1 MRKSI
6 LFITTMFLILA
17 GTAKAQEFNSNKN
30 NYLVF
35 TKNIQQLKPT
45 LLTANELAIEDE
57 DEYGEFHIVICGN
70 TVSDIPNNSEFI
82 ELLKQ
87 AKKQNVSV
95 FACGLSLNQ
104 FNVSSDQLPDDIE
117 TIDNG
122 ILYGLQVAKK
132 GFITLT
138 I

>member
-1 MRKSI
+1 
-6 LFITTMFLILA
+6 MFLILA

-45 LLTANELAIEDE
+45 LLTANELAIEDG

>member
-6 LFITTMFLILA
+6 LFFTTLFLILA
-17 GTAKAQEFNSNKN
+17 GTAKAQEFNPNKN

-35 TKNIQQLKPT
+35 TKSIQQLKPT
-45 LLTANELAIEDE
+45 LLTANELAMEDG
-57 DEYGEFHIVICGN
+57 DNFGEFHIVICGN
-70 TVSDIPNNSEFI
+70 TVNDIPNNTEFI

-87 AKKQNVSV
+87 SKKQNVRV
-95 FACGLSLNQ
+95 FACGLSLDQ
-104 FNVSSDQLPDDIE
+104 FNVSSDQLPDDID

>member
-45 LLTANELAIEDE
+45 LLTANELAIEDG